1 MTVWPNLAKFNIF
14 DKILKVLGNILSVHL
29 VLGYILNLALQ
40 IPLRLTVLVIIP
52 LSVGLPEYQAC
63 NTLGGLLKNC
73 AANQTT

>member
-40 IPLRLTVLVIIP
+40 ILYAIGQIFIYTNSQI
-52 LSVGLPEYQAC
+52 
-63 NTLGGLLKNC
+63 LKK
-73 AANQTT
+73 